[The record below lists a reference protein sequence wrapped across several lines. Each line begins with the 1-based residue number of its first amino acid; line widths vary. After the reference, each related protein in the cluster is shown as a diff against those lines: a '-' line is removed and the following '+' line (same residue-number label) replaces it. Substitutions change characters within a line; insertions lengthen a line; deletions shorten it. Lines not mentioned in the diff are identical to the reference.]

1 MQRFIGKEVVFQTG
15 SDDHGMKNRNTAAKE
30 GLEVREFIKKNA
42 QLFLSLYKQLDISYT
57 DFIHTSDEQKHDP

>member
-30 GLEVREFIKKNA
+30 
-42 QLFLSLYKQLDISYT
+42 
-57 DFIHTSDEQKHDP
+57 